1 MFSQLSVAEES
12 MCTMS
17 HPWLNAET
25 EAELLNYSLKRW
37 EPSSE
42 RKHREGGRKEGRK
55 KGREGGSDFFL
66 VQGRKEGRI
75 QGAEEGRKEGRK
87 EGSNL
92 MLRQEANLF
101 RNKPLSGVH
110 RIFTFLLDSP
120 CWCTCER
127 RERNIN
133 HLTDR
138 ANTRKHAIAHSCE

>member
-25 EAELLNYSLKRW
+25 EAEMLNYSLKRW

-42 RKHREGGRKEGRK
+42 RKHREGGRKEV
-55 KGREGGSDFFL
+55 REGGSDFFSTRKERRKNAGSK
-66 VQGRKEGRI
+66 GRKEGM
-75 QGAEEGRKEGRK
+75 K

-92 MLRQEANLF
+92 MLRQEASLF
-101 RNKPLSGVH
+101 RNKPLSGVN

-120 CWCTCER
+120 FWCTCER

-138 ANTRKHAIAHSCE
+138 TNTCKRAITHSCE